1 MRPAARLDCK
11 CSAPKGAGLN
21 EPRARVHPSIRGTNG
36 GDKTRERKED
46 RAVGAQS
53 CKGAH
58 GNFRAD
64 ATALSTLYLF
74 VDISRIIRGKQWV
87 LHCIS
92 YTSVR
97 PAEKIFFFSEATEEH
112 LFAMGYIHI
121 FPQSKQYEGIG
132 QKPHSYP
139 CHPPAPSVLC
149 ILKRL
154 FAGILRD
161 AYVFLFLFLYH
172 ADRSSRI

>member
-74 VDISRIIRGKQWV
+74 VDISRIIRGK
-87 LHCIS
+87 
-92 YTSVR
+92 
-97 PAEKIFFFSEATEEH
+97 
-112 LFAMGYIHI
+112 
-121 FPQSKQYEGIG
+121 
-132 QKPHSYP
+132 
-139 CHPPAPSVLC
+139 
-149 ILKRL
+149 
-154 FAGILRD
+154 
-161 AYVFLFLFLYH
+161 
-172 ADRSSRI
+172 